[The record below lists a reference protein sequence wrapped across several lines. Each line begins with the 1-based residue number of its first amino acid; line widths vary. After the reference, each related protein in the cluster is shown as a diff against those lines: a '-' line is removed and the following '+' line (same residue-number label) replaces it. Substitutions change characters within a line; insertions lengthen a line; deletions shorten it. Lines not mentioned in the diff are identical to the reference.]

1 MKLHRLM
8 NFDTDVFDGACI
20 FSVFF
25 FFFLEKKKR
34 KYRFVGDFVWYS
46 AGRVT

>member
-25 FFFLEKKKR
+25 FFFLEKKK
-34 KYRFVGDFVWYS
+34 KESTGLL
-46 AGRVT
+46 VTLCGTVPDG